1 MVKIFSF
8 VGICTTILLA
18 DSAFPYIQPVSVE
31 VAPVTKAVEKEVPKI
46 TVPVQEVKKVEVKKV
61 EQKVE
66 KDSDGDGVVDSKDK
80 CPNTPK
86 MFTVDSNGCPVSTTL
101 HINFAP
107 NAYDINDELMEK
119 VHEFAAYLKEHDEY
133 DLLILGYTDVSGNAD
148 ANIVLSK
155 KRADAIKEVLKLEGI
170 SDSRMT
176 TIGKGSDNPIADN
189 STPEG
194 RAQNRRIEIQLIE

>member
-1 MVKIFSF
+1 MLKIFSF
-8 VGICTTILLA
+8 VSICTTFLLA
-18 DSAFPYIQPVSVE
+18 DGAFPYIQPVSVE
-31 VAPVTKAVEKEVPKI
+31 VAPVTNVVVKEVPKVA
-46 TVPVQEVKKVEVKKV
+46 VPLQEIKKVEVKKV
-61 EQKVE
+61 EPKIQT
-66 KDSDGDGVVDSKDK
+66 DSDEDGVADSKDK

-86 MFTVDSNGCPVSTTL
+86 MFTVDANGCPVSTTL

-107 NAYDINDELMEK
+107 NAYDINDEVMQK
-119 VHEFAAYLKEHDEY
+119 VHEFAAYVKEHDEY
-133 DLLILGYTDVSGNAD
+133 DLLILGYTDISGDAD